1 MVAEAVPAG
10 IIEIRLTK
18 LDQLFNSLDPAPFHE
33 RDLDDDAEEYIV
45 AWARELPARAEV
57 QILVHLP
64 ESEVGHATEQGV
76 TTAFA
81 NYFDYRASVVERETR
96 ELFRM
101 GWRYLLIGVP
111 VLVACFIASQLVQTN
126 VGPGPLARALG
137 ESFIIVGWVAN
148 WKPIETFLYGWWPL
162 RRRCNLYRRLARATV
177 ELRSR

>member
-1 MVAEAVPAG
+1 MVDEAVPTG
-10 IIEIRLTK
+10 VIEIRLTK

-45 AWARELPARAEV
+45 AWVRELPATAKI

-64 ESEVGHATEQGV
+64 ESEVSGAAEQSL

-101 GWRYLLIGVP
+101 GWRYLLIGLP
-111 VLVACFIASQLVQTN
+111 VLVVCFIASQLVQTN
-126 VGPGPLARALG
+126 IGASPLARALG

-162 RRRCNLYRRLARATV
+162 RRRYNLYRRLARATV